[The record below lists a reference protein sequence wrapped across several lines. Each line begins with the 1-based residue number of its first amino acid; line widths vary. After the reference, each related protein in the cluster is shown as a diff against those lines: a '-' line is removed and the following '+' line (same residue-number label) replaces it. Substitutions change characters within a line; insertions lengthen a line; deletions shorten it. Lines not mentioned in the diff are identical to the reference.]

1 MITTLDAIDFIY
13 QVLVTSPI
21 KEAIS
26 GGIYKLVR
34 PISSDKEDIVVNS
47 LPVVN
52 GDLQEGIANV
62 NVHVPNLNINTGSQ
76 DDTTPDFARMKV
88 LAEMVRAALEDVWLQ
103 DESFRFTI
111 QQQHTFY
118 EPETES
124 NYINFRIKYFSVNL
138 PNF

>member
-1 MITTLDAIDFIY
+1 MVTTLDAIDFIY
-13 QVLVTSPI
+13 RILDDSPI
-21 KEAIS
+21 KAAIN
-26 GGIYKLVR
+26 GGIYKLAR
-34 PISSDKEDIVVNS
+34 PISSQKEDVVVNS

-62 NVHVPNLNINTGSQ
+62 NVHIPNLNINTGNQ
-76 DDTTPDFARMKV
+76 DDTAPDFARMKV

-111 QQQHTFY
+111 QQQHIFY
-118 EPETES
+118 EPETAS
-124 NYINFRIKYFSVNL
+124 NYINFRIQYFSVNL